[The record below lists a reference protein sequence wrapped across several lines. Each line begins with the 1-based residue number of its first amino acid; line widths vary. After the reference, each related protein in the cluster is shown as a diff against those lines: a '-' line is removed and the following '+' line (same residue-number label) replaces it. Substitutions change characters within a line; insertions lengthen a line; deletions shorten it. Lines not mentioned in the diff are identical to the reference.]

1 LRHYDGVLSS
11 YRYSRL
17 VQFAD
22 TDLAGV
28 VHFTWIAKY
37 MEEAEHAL
45 WRAAG
50 LSIAPAGSPLRYP
63 RVSITIDFKA
73 PLYFEETVEDHVT
86 VTAMSRRAISYAH
99 TLTRGDTII
108 ATGTMTAV
116 CVRQEA
122 GGMQA
127 ADLPDEVRAKLSVTT
142 S

>member
-1 LRHYDGVLSS
+1 MISHLHYPRV
-11 YRYSRL
+11 

-28 VHFTWIAKY
+28 VHFTWIARY

-50 LSIAPAGSPLRYP
+50 LSIAAADSPLRYP
-63 RVSITIDFKA
+63 RVSVAIDFKA

-86 VTAMSRRAISYAH
+86 VAAMSARGITYAH
-99 TLTRGDTII
+99 RLTRGATVI

-116 CVRQEA
+116 CVHQDGR
-122 GGMQA
+122 GMRA
-127 ADLPDEVRAKLSVTT
+127 VELPAEVRAKLAVMAG
-142 S
+142 

>member
-1 LRHYDGVLSS
+1 MLSS

-50 LSIAPAGSPLRYP
+50 LTIAPADSPLRYP

-86 VTAMSRRAISYAH
+86 VTAMSRRAIRYAH

-116 CVRQEA
+116 CVKQDVS
-122 GGMQA
+122 GMQA
-127 ADLPDEVRAKLSVTT
+127 TDLPDDVRAKLAVMPS
-142 S
+142 

>member
-1 LRHYDGVLSS
+1 MQYGGVLSS
-11 YRYSRL
+11 FLYARQ

-50 LSIAPAGSPLRYP
+50 LSIAVAGSPLRYP
-63 RVSITIDFKA
+63 RVSVAIDFKA
-73 PLYFEETVEDHVT
+73 PLYFEDTVEDHVT
-86 VTAMSRRAISYAH
+86 VAAMSTRTITYAH
-99 TLTRGDTII
+99 TLTRGAKVV

-116 CVRQEA
+116 CVHQDGSGLRAVE
-122 GGMQA
+122 
-127 ADLPDEVRAKLSVTT
+127 LPDEVRAKLAVAGG
-142 S
+142 